1 MILLRFAIAMLAL
14 TLLAGAMSYSAA
26 QSDQDRP
33 QAEAVAR

>member
-26 QSDQDRP
+26 QSDQDRS
-33 QAEAVAR
+33 QAEAVTR